1 MFGETILP
9 MPIDIEKIFEEEWK
23 LQQNDDAQFNI
34 KLISN
39 IESIIIKWTSQ
50 VNEILDEE
58 EILLSS
64 DYLLPNDGTLH
75 ILANT

>member
-23 LQQNDDAQFNI
+23 LQQNDDTQFNI
-34 KLISN
+34 KLRSN

-64 DYLLPNDGTLH
+64 DYLLPNDGILH

>member
-34 KLISN
+34 KLRSN

-64 DYLLPNDGTLH
+64 DYLLPNDGTLY
-75 ILANT
+75 ILANI